1 MQDLYYNATFYTMTT
16 PPKASAVV
24 IEDGRFLAV
33 GNEGQLR
40 ADYPDA
46 IEHDLNEGFVFPGFI
61 DAYSAPGIDAYMRYC
76 RQEQIS
82 EAEIK
87 EWVTDAWDHLRD
99 KGVSRLVLRDRNNTR
114 PFRKNDP
121 RDLATPESSFIYDM
135 SYVTGLNADLH
146 YSLGGKKGILKCRNR
161 VMALE
166 FDHRRIMFAV
176 RNNNNGKLKE
186 ETEFEGYEDYTNPNF
201 KKQKEVAK
209 MFFYTIA
216 TNYSLQAYIS
226 HDYKNEPTISYS
238 EQKDSIVPGNS
249 IWLDNLFHK
258 NDGYL
263 CPLVLNPYRDKG
275 VINMANEEHLTTQR
289 LEAILIEEDKDHPF
303 IPDYQ
308 YDNIVYSF
316 RPRTIQYG
324 FRSII
329 GNARL
334 YFTKEEID
342 AAVKFYHQLPEG

>member
-135 SYVTGLNADLH
+135 SYVTDFEEDL
-146 YSLGGKKGILKCRNR
+146 Y
-161 VMALE
+161 
-166 FDHRRIMFAV
+166 
-176 RNNNNGKLKE
+176 
-186 ETEFEGYEDYTNPNF
+186 EGY
-201 KKQKEVAK
+201 
-209 MFFYTIA
+209 
-216 TNYSLQAYIS
+216 
-226 HDYKNEPTISYS
+226 
-238 EQKDSIVPGNS
+238 
-249 IWLDNLFHK
+249 
-258 NDGYL
+258 
-263 CPLVLNPYRDKG
+263 
-275 VINMANEEHLTTQR
+275 
-289 LEAILIEEDKDHPF
+289 
-303 IPDYQ
+303 
-308 YDNIVYSF
+308 YDNIADSPLETHLLFDPAFDDADSNHAVIENLTLRAAEGLGLNEQLGTLAPGKLADMVVFEKNPYELSTDNFPWTHAMMVVCQGEVVYDAF
-316 RPRTIQYG
+316 DQAMNEL
-324 FRSII
+324 FDM
-329 GNARL
+329 L
-334 YFTKEEID
+334 TKQ
-342 AAVKFYHQLPEG
+342 FF